1 MATDEE
7 PIELELIRSAVAT
20 DVKVTKTEKKPTS
33 ADDAWVR
40 IDGRLGDEEE
50 EDVEWAATGFIFA
63 VSAFSFAD
71 ARPRGV
77 SDMHFKADDE
87 WTAVD
92 ALRRTRFVRGE
103 LHFSADYVRGRCM
116 KTDLEVRRDGTF
128 TLTTTNR
135 GEAATRWIGRLQG
148 KKPIAAVE
156 PDSPPGSP

>member
-1 MATDEE
+1 MTTEE
-7 PIELELIRSAVAT
+7 PFELELIRTAIAT

-33 ADDAWVR
+33 AEDTWLR

-50 EDVEWAATGFIFA
+50 DDVEWAATGFIFA

-77 SDMHFKADDE
+77 SDMHFNDQDE

-92 ALRRTRFVRGE
+92 ALRRIRFVRGE

-135 GEAATRWIGRLQG
+135 GEAASRWLGRLQG
-148 KKPIAAVE
+148 KQPLAVVGAQ
-156 PDSPPGSP
+156 PPQ